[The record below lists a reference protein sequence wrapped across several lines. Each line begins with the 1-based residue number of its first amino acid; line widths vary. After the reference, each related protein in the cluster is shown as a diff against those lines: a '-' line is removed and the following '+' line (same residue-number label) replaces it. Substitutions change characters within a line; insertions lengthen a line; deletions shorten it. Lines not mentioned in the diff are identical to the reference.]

1 MMLKHHQQSQISRNF
16 DVPINSRTLV
26 IYDETTRQRET
37 RKLWELTSDQL
48 SMVKFDSL
56 TSRLATREELKLEVA
71 NETVLVEHLIP
82 NKLR

>member
-26 IYDETTRQRET
+26 IYDDTTRQRET

-48 SMVKFDSL
+48 SMVKFD
-56 TSRLATREELKLEVA
+56 TMASRLATREELKLEVI
-71 NETVLVEHLIP
+71 NTIRVEHLVV
-82 NKLR
+82 NSLW